1 MFTYGD
7 QAFFLPLKG
16 QANLSVQALEE
27 RLKKLEG
34 KSVTDS
40 VGLALQALHRTL
52 DKTRFDP
59 EDAVLDLESLVKVA
73 KINNHAKAREYECA
87 LDEVQKHAKS
97 LHQKSLRDLLVALVG
112 DPIKSKVLKKTNK
125 LLKHVTPEGRPAA
138 SPSWRR
144 YSNQFSYHGGSGDN
158 RRRNSFPAG
167 RSVTPFASRR
177 MRSARV
183 IFAGQLNISLKIALN
198 FRK

>member
-1 MFTYGD
+1 M
-7 QAFFLPLKG
+7 
-16 QANLSVQALEE
+16 SVQALEE

-34 KSVTDS
+34 KSETDS

-59 EDAVLDLESLVKVA
+59 EDAVLDLESLAKVA
-73 KINNHAKAREYECA
+73 KINNHAKAREYECV
-87 LDEVQKHAKS
+87 LDEVQKHSKS
-97 LHQKSLRDLLVALVG
+97 LNQKSLRDLLVALVG
-112 DPIKSKVLKKTNK
+112 DPIKSKVLEKTNK

-144 YSNQFSYHGGSGDN
+144 YGNQFSYQEGSRDN

-177 MRSARV
+177 MRSAPCYFCGSTQHFIKDCTEFQEMKSAR
-183 IFAGQLNISLKIALN
+183 ARNKTA
-198 FRK
+198 

>member
-1 MFTYGD
+1 M
-7 QAFFLPLKG
+7 
-16 QANLSVQALEE
+16 
-27 RLKKLEG
+27 
-34 KSVTDS
+34 
-40 VGLALQALHRTL
+40 GLALQALHRTL
-52 DKTRFDP
+52 DKTLLDP

-73 KINNHAKAREYECA
+73 KINNHAKVREYECV

-112 DPIKSKVLKKTNK
+112 DPIKSKVPEKTNK
-125 LLKHVTPEGRPAA
+125 LLKHVTPEGKPAA

-144 YSNQFSYHGGSGDN
+144 YSNQFSYQGGSRDN

-177 MRSARV
+177 MRSAPCYFCWSTQHFITDCTEFQEMKSAR
-183 IFAGQLNISLKIALN
+183 ARNKTT
-198 FRK
+198 

>member
-1 MFTYGD
+1 
-7 QAFFLPLKG
+7 
-16 QANLSVQALEE
+16 LSVQALEE
-27 RLKKLEG
+27 RLKKLEW
-34 KSVTDS
+34 KSETDS

-73 KINNHAKAREYECA
+73 KINNHAKAREYECV
-87 LDEVQKHAKS
+87 LDEVQKQAKS

-112 DPIKSKVLKKTNK
+112 DPMKSKVLEKTNK
-125 LLKHVTPEGRPAA
+125 LLKHVSPEGRPAA

-144 YSNQFSYHGGSGDN
+144 YSNQFSYQGGSRDN
-158 RRRNSFPAG
+158 RGRNSFPAG

-177 MRSARV
+177 RRSAPRYFCGSTQHF
-183 IFAGQLNISLKIALN
+183 IKDCTEFQEMKSARARNKTA
-198 FRK
+198 

>member
-1 MFTYGD
+1 M
-7 QAFFLPLKG
+7 
-16 QANLSVQALEE
+16 NVQALEE

-34 KSVTDS
+34 KSETDS
-40 VGLALQALHRTL
+40 VGLALQALYRTL

-73 KINNHAKAREYECA
+73 KINNHAKVREYECV

-112 DPIKSKVLKKTNK
+112 DPIKSKVLEKTNK

-144 YSNQFSYHGGSGDN
+144 YSNQFSYQGGSRDN

-167 RSVTPFASRR
+167 RSVTAFASRR
-177 MRSARV
+177 MRSAPCYFCGLTQHFIKDCTEFQEMKSAR
-183 IFAGQLNISLKIALN
+183 ARNKTA
-198 FRK
+198 